1 MISLICLLLVCHW
14 CMKSHHDTHNQIS
27 KKDMAFTFKRNF
39 KFDIHWDRDK
49 IMSWY
54 YVMILWVI
62 QSLYFGPCENSY
74 RTMWYKITQNFNSLR
89 YSVLEISAVQF
100 GACHGFRAGA
110 SVHKL
115 FVGGV
120 SRTRATLIMNYPI
133 FRMLHR
139 CIYAVWHTLSIWLP
153 IVILYKGKLKK
164 KHPSYVF

>member
-1 MISLICLLLVCHW
+1 MILTI
-14 CMKSHHDTHNQIS
+14 KFE

-39 KFDIHWDRDK
+39 KFHIHWDRDK
-49 IMSWY
+49 IVSWY

-62 QSLYFGPCENSY
+62 QSLYFGPCVYSY

-89 YSVLEISAVQF
+89 CSVLEISAVQF

-120 SRTRATLIMNYPI
+120 CHLAQI
-133 FRMLHR
+133 FPRKYISCGNTHSK
-139 CIYAVWHTLSIWLP
+139 IDTGHGTHVWVP
-153 IVILYKGKLKK
+153 FYYKYNK
-164 KHPSYVF
+164 SSWR